1 MRVITR
7 LMKPASVAVA
17 LAAVALAGTGCSSST
32 KSTSASTAA
41 AASGSAEPTM
51 SLPTTVIPP
60 QAPVAAIVA
69 MVPASIKSTGSLTVA
84 AASYP
89 PDEFLAPGTSTL
101 VGMDPDL
108 ATAIAQ
114 TMGLK
119 PKFVHAVFA
128 TILPGVIAGTYDM
141 GASSISDTLA
151 RQQTVDFVTYY
162 SAGEQFF
169 VKTDGTMARS
179 GLVSPC
185 GHSIAVMGGTIQEA
199 AAKVQA
205 TQCVAGGKATVT
217 IHTFATQAQA
227 NTALADGVA
236 EVGFTDSPAVAYT
249 VSTSHGVF
257 QTYGEPFNA
266 APYGLA
272 LGKGNGM
279 TAPVQAALNALIA
292 DGVYGQILT
301 KWGLQAGAVQTASIN
316 GAIH

>member
-162 SAGEQFF
+162 
-169 VKTDGTMARS
+169 KTDSTMARS